1 MTDTRFKKGESGNPR
16 GRPRRKSVA
25 ELVGAANMA
34 DIVKAMVKAATDGD
48 VQAAKL
54 LVAPQKPE
62 LTKVRIDELSGA
74 KTHSE
79 RGAAILAAAGR
90 GEISPDVAVA
100 LTTAL
105 ANTAKVSE
113 LDELVKRM
121 DAIEAALKERST

>member
-1 MTDTRFKKGESGNPR
+1 MPDTKFKPGTSGNPR

-25 ELVGAANMA
+25 EMVGATNMA
-34 DIVKAMVKAATDGD
+34 DIVKAMVKAATGGD

-54 LVAPQKPE
+54 IVPPQKPE
-62 LTKVRIDELSGA
+62 LAKVRIDELTEA

-79 RGAAILAAAGR
+79 RGAAILTAAGR

-100 LTTAL
+100 LSTAL
-105 ANTAKVSE
+105 ANTAKVAE

-121 DAIEAALKERST
+121 EAIEAALKERIT